1 MQRSRMVDLGW
12 EIENGAGHREIWYGK
27 EAIIWKTTTADE
39 SEREFTNVF
48 YKYDIGDLEVI
59 PEIR

>member
-1 MQRSRMVDLGW
+1 MAPGTERSDMGRKLLF
-12 EIENGAGHREIWYGK
+12 E
-27 EAIIWKTTTADE
+27 KTTTADE

>member
-1 MQRSRMVDLGW
+1 MVDLGW

-39 SEREFTNVF
+39 SEREFTNMF